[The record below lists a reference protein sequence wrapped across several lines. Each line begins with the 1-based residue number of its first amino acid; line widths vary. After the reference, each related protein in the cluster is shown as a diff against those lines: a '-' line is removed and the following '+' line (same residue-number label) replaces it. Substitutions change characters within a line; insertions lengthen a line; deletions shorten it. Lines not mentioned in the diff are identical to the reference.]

1 MKTSFAT
8 IRVAVPLQ
16 LIEIKRWEQRATR
29 HFRRKDNFILSLGF
43 NSHLESPFQ
52 ASTIF
57 HTFHAGSKKAYKW
70 LDELKKSCPTQE
82 PPIEEEEEEMLAGYE
97 DVNMGT
103 FDITKERADEITKNF
118 DRLRIKLRQE
128 GLMKGSYLFYI
139 RKVSLS
145 FFSPEHM
152 DI

>member
-1 MKTSFAT
+1 
-8 IRVAVPLQ
+8 
-16 LIEIKRWEQRATR
+16 
-29 HFRRKDNFILSLGF
+29 
-43 NSHLESPFQ
+43 
-52 ASTIF
+52 
-57 HTFHAGSKKAYKW
+57 
-70 LDELKKSCPTQE
+70 
-82 PPIEEEEEEMLAGYE
+82 MLAGYE